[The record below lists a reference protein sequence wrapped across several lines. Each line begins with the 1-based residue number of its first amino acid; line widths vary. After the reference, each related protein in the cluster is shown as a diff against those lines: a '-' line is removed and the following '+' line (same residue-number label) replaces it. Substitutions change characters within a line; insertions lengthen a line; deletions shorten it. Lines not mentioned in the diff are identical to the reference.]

1 MKKLFIVSSIGLF
14 IVMVL
19 SAFAP
24 ATPPVPEEAEVP
36 VLIAELPSILN
47 ALIVVFG
54 SSGLGVLLGNI
65 AKNIP
70 FMKWMDGKTDKVVA
84 VVITCIFSYAVYLKL
99 FNVELLN
106 QLMPW
111 IEANLA
117 KYVEYAAVVFGWIF
131 AILGMQPIHSALAG
145 KLIVGKSFAKKP

>member
-1 MKKLFIVSSIGLF
+1 MKKLFYASLVGLF
-14 IVMVL
+14 IVMAL

-24 ATPPVPEEAEVP
+24 VTPPPVKAETP
-36 VLIAELPSILN
+36 VLITELPSLLES
-47 ALIVVFG
+47 LIVVFG
-54 SSGLGVLLGNI
+54 SSGISVLLGNL

-84 VVITCIFSYAVYLKL
+84 VLVTGIFGYAVYLKI

-111 IEANLA
+111 ISANLA
-117 KYVEYAAVVFGWIF
+117 KYVEYASVVLGWII
-131 AILGMQPIHSALAG
+131 AIMGMKPIHDALNG
-145 KLIVGKSFAKKP
+145 KLLIGKSFSAKK

>member
-1 MKKLFIVSSIGLF
+1 MKKVLMISSIGLF
-14 IVMVL
+14 VVMVL

-24 ATPPVPEEAEVP
+24 ATPPAKVEDAPI
-36 VLIAELPSILN
+36 LIKELPEVLN
-47 ALIVVFG
+47 ALIVIFG
-54 SSGLGVLLGNI
+54 SSGLGVLLANI

-84 VVITCIFSYAVYLKL
+84 VVVTCIFGYAVYLKL

-111 IEANLA
+111 IEDNLA
-117 KYVEYAAVVFGWIF
+117 KYVEYASVVFGWIF
-131 AILGMQPIHSALAG
+131 AILGMKPIHDALAG
-145 KLIVGKSFAKKP
+145 KLIIGKSFSAVKK